1 MTTSLY
7 PEKSMTTAKSLLGRQ
22 RERAALSQLLFD
34 VRSGRSRALVLRGEP
49 GIGKTALL
57 DDLCTRADDV
67 VLARVAGVESEMEL
81 AFAAL
86 QQLCAPMLGQ
96 LGGLPDPQR
105 EALGVAFGLNAGPAP
120 DRFLVGLAVLSLLSE
135 VAERR
140 PLLCVIDDAQWLDRA
155 SAQAL
160 AFVARRLL
168 AEPVALVFATREEG
182 EEYRGLPE
190 LLVGGLGAG
199 DARELLS
206 SVIRG
211 PLDERVRDR
220 IVAET
225 RGNPLA
231 LLELPQGVP
240 SVPGAPGAPGLSGR
254 IEDSFRRRLEVL
266 PAATQRLMLVAAAE
280 PAGEPALVWR
290 AAQRL
295 GIGAGAVAPASD
307 AGLLTIGQRVMF
319 RHPLVRSAV
328 YRAASPPDRRAAH
341 QALAD
346 ATDPQADPD
355 RRAWHRAQAT
365 PGPDEEVASELER
378 SAGRAQARG
387 GLAAAAAFLERAA
400 ALTLD
405 PARRAERAL
414 AAAQASYQAGSLDAT
429 LRLLAT
435 AEAGPPDEFR
445 RARADLLRG
454 QIAFSSS
461 RGSDAPPL
469 LLKAAR
475 QFEPLDMGLARETYL
490 DAMAAATFVGRLALG
505 GGMREVAEAARA
517 APPPPGPARGPD
529 LLLDGLA
536 LLICEG
542 YPAGA
547 PVLRQAVSAFRGTDV
562 SREEGLRWLWLSC
575 RAALIVWDYAS
586 WDVLSDRQVTLARDA
601 GALVTLPIVFNMRA
615 TVHLFAG
622 EFAEAASLV
631 AQAESVTEATGSS
644 IAPYGALALAVFRGR
659 EAQAAHL
666 LQTATDDAERR
677 GEGRA
682 LSFVHWADAV
692 LCNSLGRYEEALAAA
707 QRASE
712 DSPAVQFASVELV
725 ELVEAAVRSGVPER
739 AAGALQRLS
748 GIARACGTD
757 WALGA
762 EARSRALVSDGEDAE
777 NLYREAIDRFGRAG
791 LRVDLAR
798 ARLLYGEWLRR
809 QRRRRDARD
818 QLGRA
823 YEIFDS
829 IGAAAFA
836 GRARIELRAAGG
848 QARER
853 AVDTTDPLT
862 AQEALIAR
870 LAGRGASNPE
880 IAAQLFISR
889 ATVAYHL
896 RKVFVKLGITSRDQL
911 VQVLPVRPDTTVP
924 VAPPR

>member
-1 MTTSLY
+1 M
-7 PEKSMTTAKSLLGRQ
+7 LLGRLP
-22 RERAALSQLLFD
+22 ERAALSQLLD
-34 VRSGRSRALVLRGEP
+34 APRAGRSGVLVMHGEP
-49 GIGKTALL
+49 GVGKTALL
-57 DDLCTRADDV
+57 EYAVESAAGLRV
-67 VLARVAGVESEMEL
+67 VRVAGVESEMEL

-105 EALGVAFGLNAGPAP
+105 AALGVAFGLDTGAAP

-135 VAERR
+135 VAEQQ
-140 PLLCVIDDAQWLDRA
+140 PLLCVVDDAQWLDRA
-155 SAQAL
+155 SAQVL

-168 AEPVALVFATREEG
+168 AEPVALVFAAREPG
-182 EEYRGLPE
+182 EELRGLPE
-190 LLVGGLGAG
+190 LAVGGLAEG
-199 DARELLS
+199 DARELLG
-206 SVIRG
+206 SVVGG

-231 LLELPQGVP
+231 LLELPRGVTP
-240 SVPGAPGAPGLSGR
+240 AELAGGFGLPDVPGSSRG
-254 IEDSFRRRLEVL
+254 IEDSFRRRVEVL

-290 AAQRL
+290 AAERL
-295 GIGAGAVAPASD
+295 GIGAGAVAPAAD
-307 AGLLTIGQRVMF
+307 AGLLTIGERVTF

-328 YRAASPPDRRAAH
+328 YRAAAPAERRAVH
-341 QALAD
+341 QALAG

-355 RRAWHRAQAT
+355 RRAWHLAQAT
-365 PGPDEEVASELER
+365 SGPDEDVAAELER

-387 GLAAAAAFLERAA
+387 GLAAAAAFLERSA

-405 PARRAERAL
+405 PARRAGRAL
-414 AAAQASYQAGSLDAT
+414 AAAQAKYQAGAFEAT
-429 LRLLAT
+429 LRLVAT
-435 AEAGPPDEFR
+435 AEAGPLDELQ

-475 QFEPLDMGLARETYL
+475 QLEPLDSRLARETYL
-490 DAMAAATFVGRLALG
+490 DALVAAIFAGRLALG

-517 APPPPGPARGPD
+517 APPPPGPPRGPD

-536 LLICEG
+536 LLVTEG

-547 PVLRQAVSAFRGTDV
+547 PVLRQAVRAFRGTDV
-562 SREEGLRWLWLSC
+562 SAEEGLRWLWLASHV
-575 RAALIVWDYAS
+575 AGMVWDYDS
-586 WDVLSDRQVTLARDA
+586 WDVLSGRQVALACDA
-601 GALVTLPIVFNMRA
+601 GALIALPIALSTRA
-615 TVHLFAG
+615 GVHLFAG
-622 EFAEAASLV
+622 EFTEAASMV
-631 AQAESVTEATGSS
+631 AQAESVTEVTGSS
-644 IAPYGALALAVFRGR
+644 IAPYGPLALAAFRGQ
-659 EAQAAHL
+659 EARAARL
-666 LQTATDDAERR
+666 IQIATDDVGRR
-677 GEGRA
+677 GEGEGLSSVQWAAA
-682 LSFVHWADAV
+682 L

-712 DSPAVQFASVELV
+712 DSPAGKFASWALV
-725 ELVEAAVRSGVPER
+725 ELIEAAARSAAPER

-748 GIARACGTD
+748 VAARACGTD

-762 EARSRALVSDGEDAE
+762 EARSRALLSDGAAAE
-777 NLYREAIDRFGRAG
+777 NLYAEAIDRLGRTRLGMELGRAH
-791 LRVDLAR
+791 LV
-798 ARLLYGEWLRR
+798 YGEWLRR

-818 QLGRA
+818 QLTTA
-823 YEIFDS
+823 HEIFDS
-829 IGAAAFA
+829 AGAAAFA
-836 GRARIELRAAGG
+836 ERARIELRATGG

-853 AVDTTDPLT
+853 AVQTPDTLT

-870 LAGRGASNPE
+870 LAGDGTSNSE

-896 RKVFVKLGITSRDQL
+896 RKVFTKLGVSSRSQL
-911 VQVLPVRPDTTVP
+911 APAL
-924 VAPPR
+924 PPRQGAARSG